1 MMMGGMMVIWL
12 IVFIV
17 IALRAKGPL
26 LASRGWLDAVPPER
40 ERTPEE
46 LARERYA
53 RGEIAAPEYQEL
65 LVNLLKDR
73 YVEGELDLAEYEERA
88 SHVLEE
94 GVLVPADGGARLK
107 ARAGGDP
114 RLLSEGRPLPAEE
127 PGPLGVEHG
136 VRPEVVA
143 DEAVPS
149 LTRTSET
156 DGPRQSTTAEMTA
169 GSGRKREAHADGS
182 LEALQRRFLKGELT
196 YQEYGEQRRRLR
208 SG

>member
-26 LASRGWLDAVPPER
+26 LARRGWLDAVPPER

-53 RGEIAAPEYQEL
+53 RGEIAAPEYREL

-73 YVEGELDLAEYEERA
+73 YVEGELDLGEYEERA
-88 SHVLEE
+88 SHVLDE
-94 GVLVPADGGARLK
+94 GVLVPANASPRLS
-107 ARAGGDP
+107 APRAGDP
-114 RLLSEGRPLPAEE
+114 VQA
-127 PGPLGVEHG
+127 
-136 VRPEVVA
+136 
-143 DEAVPS
+143 
-149 LTRTSET
+149 LTRTSES
-156 DGPRQSTTAEMTA
+156 DGPRRSTTDEAATD
-169 GSGRKREAHADGS
+169 SGPKHEAHADPS
-182 LEALQRRFLKGELT
+182 LEALQLRFLSGELT